1 MIRLNVSTTTQSHA
15 DVFDLSISSLII
27 NFMTA
32 WAHRSSN
39 VSLDWEQSCF
49 STRSK
54 RFLALLSNYYLVEIN
69 IVNAIF
75 KYKKIDWSAQ
85 RKLFLTVTFALTII
99 TSDIVVEAI
108 FSCLA
113 SESKANVYLPYFE
126 TRSNVFLLCF
136 RIRSNIFLCY
146 RLRKIR
152 LRFTW
157 RYTLMISHDI
167 LIRFQRRK
175 LVM

>member
-1 MIRLNVSTTTQSHA
+1 MN
-15 DVFDLSISSLII
+15 SLII

-32 WAHRSSN
+32 WTHRSSN
-39 VSLDWEQSCF
+39 VFLDWEQSCF

-54 RFLALLSNYYLVEIN
+54 RFLVLLLNYYLVKIN

-99 TSDIVVEAI
+99 ISDIIVEAI

-113 SESKANVYLPYFE
+113 SESEAKIYLSYFE
-126 TRSNVFLLCF
+126 IRSNVFLLCF
-136 RIRSNIFLCY
+136 QIRSNIFLCY
-146 RLRKIR
+146 WLRKIR

-157 RYTLMISHDI
+157 RYILMIFHDI
-167 LIRFQRRK
+167 SIRSQKRK